1 MNREIKF
8 RAWDNEN
15 KYMITSKQGIFTA
28 LRNSM
33 NITVQDNGYYNNGD
47 LLKPNKEK
55 YTLMQYT
62 GLKDKNG
69 VEIYEGDIIE
79 YKDSTGKQI
88 EEVKFD
94 KGCFYA
100 GLHGGSST
108 RVAPKLIN
116 ARLSK
121 VIGNIYESDL
131 VEKVE
136 SDK

>member
-62 GLKDKNG
+62 GIKDKNG
-69 VEIYEGDIIE
+69 VEIYEGDLIE
-79 YKDSTGKQI
+79 YKDSTGKHI

-121 VIGNIYESDL
+121 VIGNIYEN
-131 VEKVE
+131 EQ
-136 SDK
+136 

>member
-8 RAWDNEN
+8 RIWANNQFYYKCLVGNTNDTDDK
-15 KYMITSKQGIFTA
+15 KYTCPVVWLDGRKEWV
-28 LRNSM
+28 NC
-33 NITVQDNGYYNNGD
+33 DNGIIS
-47 LLKPNKEK
+47 
-55 YTLMQYT
+55 QYT

-69 VEIYEGDIIE
+69 IEIYEGDIIE
-79 YKDSTGKQI
+79 YKDSTGKHI

-121 VIGNIYESDL
+121 VIGNIYEKEVD
-131 VEKVE
+131 
-136 SDK
+136 